1 LTLPVI
7 EFIFSNMKPKTTKKK
22 TKLLENI
29 LNVFDD
35 KMFQEK
41 SIPFMKGYRN
51 GKKGLYKNPYKTY
64 GFSGLY
70 DRGYN
75 MALNQTKP
83 KKQIQSEKQKTTW
96 AYEL

>member
-1 LTLPVI
+1 MSDTQQ
-7 EFIFSNMKPKTTKKK
+7 M
-22 TKLLENI
+22 KLLENI

-70 DRGYN
+70 ERGYN
-75 MALNQTKP
+75 MALKI
-83 KKQIQSEKQKTTW
+83 K
-96 AYEL
+96 